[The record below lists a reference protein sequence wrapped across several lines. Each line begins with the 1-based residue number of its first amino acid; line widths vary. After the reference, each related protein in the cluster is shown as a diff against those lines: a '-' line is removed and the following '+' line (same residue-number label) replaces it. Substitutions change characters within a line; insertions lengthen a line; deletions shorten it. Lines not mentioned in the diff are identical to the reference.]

1 MLYTGAMLAIG
12 VIGKRRVK
20 HADDFATARGSY
32 GPVVL
37 AFAFAATTASGAT
50 FLGGPGLAYEWGT
63 PTIWVNFLYPIGV
76 YFGVLISMRLIAT
89 SGNRFGNRSIPEY
102 LGDRYQSDGIRIVIS
117 LLSLVLFFY
126 IVGQLVSGL
135 VMFEV
140 MLGMPKMWALIVTSS
155 VLLIYVVMGGA
166 HADILTDSAQGVMML
181 ILAAVVIVLFVFGV
195 GVEGGLAGL
204 FSNLD
209 AQDDNLV
216 GVLNPSTPLYHS
228 WWSIVCI
235 PLAHIPLGL
244 LPHLGN
250 KLWAL
255 KNTGQQRSFIKL
267 AFTFGLTLGMLGLGG
282 LVARALVGDSL
293 YDEGANPNE
302 ALPILFIELFPTW
315 LAALVGVGILAAI
328 MSTADGLV
336 VSSSQI
342 IANDLY
348 RRTFARRLAPDATE
362 EQQDR
367 MELRISRWA
376 TVVVLILCTL
386 LAWLFMGR
394 NIALIVWIGVGGM
407 MAAFA
412 GPLVLGALWKGVTRR
427 GAYAGLISGFAT
439 FAILHGDVLNPAWVE
454 GAGVLHTIV
463 SWLAGEGPNPVS
475 CAAIGEGV
483 GVVVTF
489 FGIQNDRAIAGGTCR
504 RRSSAA
510 RTSGRVSKHDWP
522 VLCAGSWEVLD
533 PEGEIQRCGS
543 NVAPKPALVRKR
555 LVFRQV

>member
-1 MLYTGAMLAIG
+1 MTLIAWSWLFLVLYTGAMLAIG

-155 VLLIYVVMGGA
+155 VLVIYVVMGGA

-228 WWSIVCI
+228 WWSII
-235 PLAHIPLGL
+235 
-244 LPHLGN
+244 
-250 KLWAL
+250 
-255 KNTGQQRSFIKL
+255 
-267 AFTFGLTLGMLGLGG
+267 
-282 LVARALVGDSL
+282 
-293 YDEGANPNE
+293 
-302 ALPILFIELFPTW
+302 
-315 LAALVGVGILAAI
+315 
-328 MSTADGLV
+328 
-336 VSSSQI
+336 
-342 IANDLY
+342 
-348 RRTFARRLAPDATE
+348 
-362 EQQDR
+362 
-367 MELRISRWA
+367 
-376 TVVVLILCTL
+376 
-386 LAWLFMGR
+386 
-394 NIALIVWIGVGGM
+394 
-407 MAAFA
+407 
-412 GPLVLGALWKGVTRR
+412 
-427 GAYAGLISGFAT
+427 AYAGA
-439 FAILHGDVLNPAWVE
+439 HPA
-454 GAGVLHTIV
+454 
-463 SWLAGEGPNPVS
+463 
-475 CAAIGEGV
+475 
-483 GVVVTF
+483 
-489 FGIQNDRAIAGGTCR
+489 GT
-504 RRSSAA
+504 SAA
-510 RTSGRVSKHDWP
+510 PRKQALGVEEHGSAALFHQARIHLRSGAWH
-522 VLCAGSWEVLD
+522 AGPRRAGRSRACRGL
-533 PEGEIQRCGS
+533 
-543 NVAPKPALVRKR
+543 ALR
-555 LVFRQV
+555 

>member
-1 MLYTGAMLAIG
+1 MTLITWSWLFLVLYTGAMLAIG

-20 HADDFATARGSY
+20 HADDFATARGAY
-32 GPVVL
+32 GPWVL

-50 FLGGPGLAYEWGT
+50 FLGGPGLAYEFGT
-63 PTIWVNFLYPIGV
+63 ATIWSNFLYPIGV

-102 LGDRYQSDGIRIVIS
+102 LGDRYRSDGIRVVVS

-155 VLLIYVVMGGA
+155 VLMIYVVMGGA
-166 HADILTDSAQGVMML
+166 HADILTDAAQGIMML
-181 ILAAVVIVLFVFGV
+181 ILAVVVIFLFVFAV

-204 FSNLD
+204 ISNLN
-209 AQDDNLV
+209 AQDENLV
-216 GVLNPSTPLYHS
+216 GPLNKSTPLLHS
-228 WWSIVCI
+228 WWSIACI
-235 PLAHIPLGL
+235 PLAHLPLGL

-267 AFTFGLTLGMLGLGG
+267 AFSFGLVLGMLGLGG
-282 LVARALVGDSL
+282 LVVRALVGDSL

-315 LAALVGVGILAAI
+315 LAALIGIGILAAI

-336 VSSSQI
+336 VSSSQV

-348 RRTFARRLAPDATE
+348 RRTLARRLAPNATE
-362 EQQDR
+362 EEHDR
-367 MELRISRWA
+367 MELLISRWS

-386 LAWLFMGR
+386 LAWLFMQR

-427 GAYAGLISGFAT
+427 GAYAGLLSGFAT
-439 FAILHGDVLNPAWVE
+439 FAILHGGVLNPAVTE
-454 GAGVLHTIV
+454 GWGMLHTIV
-463 SWLAGEGPNPVS
+463 AWLAGEAGNPIS

-483 GVVVTF
+483 GVFATF
-489 FGIQNDRAIAGGTCR
+489 V
-504 RRSSAA
+504 
-510 RTSGRVSKHDWP
+510 VSKLTAPLPREH
-522 VLCAGSWEVLD
+522 VE
-533 PEGEIQRCGS
+533 EIFRSEDVGP
-543 NVAPKPALVRKR
+543 APQA
-555 LVFRQV
+555 